1 MDKFFE
7 NLTHKIPKLYEHYL
21 LLGKKYSQMAIRRG
35 KKVGEKSKIQ
45 IELGRLKW
53 ELKQKYQKLGNY
65 IKKKRSSH
73 KKPRRSGVFRLTGGS
88 EDIGCKQSLV
98 HVPIIVRFSIIYIA
112 YCMCRTF
119 P

>member
-1 MDKFFE
+1 MGNIFE

-21 LLGKKYSQMAIRRG
+21 SLGKKYSQMAIRRG

-65 IKKKRSSH
+65 IIQRKEVENIMKEIDDTPFLENIICNDDMREYIKIDFLKRELKK
-73 KKPRRSGVFRLTGGS
+73 
-88 EDIGCKQSLV
+88 
-98 HVPIIVRFSIIYIA
+98 
-112 YCMCRTF
+112 
-119 P
+119 